1 MEKPYMRIMFWS
13 LSAAV
18 LAAGVLCAGGCAQ
31 KGPIEGEY
39 IDMTDYDVPVTEAV
53 EVPHGMDGTLAFG
66 ATDVLLVDSVLLIVR
81 QFSDHFIHLVDLRSG
96 ETVAKVQHVGRG
108 PGEAVNT
115 FCAGVS
121 EDGEYFWAHDMQL
134 GRINVYRMSDVLSGN
149 GLPSRSVTFE
159 DRFSQG
165 HVKDVVMAEGRI
177 YTAPEGITDDVSR
190 FVVYD
195 STFNNPQGMG
205 EWPALE
211 GTAGLP
217 GPAYSSVFEGS
228 LAYIP
233 EADRLAVAHYYEPL
247 VSIYSMDGTLLSN
260 TWGPDEYM
268 QEFSVNENN
277 ATQYGDVVMY
287 GSMVGWGEDVRSLY
301 STLRSHEGRLYALF
315 TGERMSAVPEDAAVE
330 EPAAGSRIMVLDSDG
345 VPLEEI
351 RTDRVLMRFDIDPET
366 RDIWG
371 FDGDYNLYHYK
382 Y

>member
-1 MEKPYMRIMFWS
+1 MKISDSQRIMVVALCMLS
-13 LSAAV
+13 LLLAV
-18 LAAGVLCAGGCAQ
+18 GCAQ
-31 KGPIEGEY
+31 KGPLSGDY
-39 IDMTDYDVPVTEAV
+39 IDMTDCDVPTVQAV
-53 EVPHGMDGTLAFG
+53 EVPHGLDETLAYG
-66 ATDVLLVDSVLLIVR
+66 ATDIRLADSILLIAR
-81 QFSDHFIHLVDLRSG
+81 QYSDLFIHLTDLRSG

-115 FCAGVS
+115 FYIGVS

-228 LAYIP
+228 LVYIP

>member
-1 MEKPYMRIMFWS
+1 MKMSDSQRIMVVA
-13 LSAAV
+13 LCMLPLLLAV
-18 LAAGVLCAGGCAQ
+18 GCAQ
-31 KGPIEGEY
+31 KGPLSGDY
-39 IDMTDYDVPVTEAV
+39 IDMTDCDVPTVQAV
-53 EVPHGMDGTLAFG
+53 EVPHGLDETLAYG
-66 ATDVLLVDSVLLIVR
+66 ATDIRLADSILLISK
-81 QFSDHFIHLVDLRSG
+81 QYSDYFIHLINLRSG
-96 ETVAKVQHVGRG
+96 ETVAKVQHIGRG

-115 FCAGVS
+115 FYIGVS
-121 EDGEYFWAHDMQL
+121 EDGQYFWAHDMQL

-177 YTAPEGITDDVSR
+177 YTAPEGITDDVGR
-190 FVVYD
+190 LVVYD

-233 EADRLAVAHYYEPL
+233 EAGRLAVAHHYEPL

-287 GSMVGWGEDVRSLY
+287 GSMVGWEEEVRSLY

-330 EPAAGSRIMVLDSDG
+330 EPAAGSRIIVLDSNG

>member
-1 MEKPYMRIMFWS
+1 MKMSDSQRIMVVALCMLS
-13 LSAAV
+13 LLLAV
-18 LAAGVLCAGGCAQ
+18 GCAQ
-31 KGPIEGEY
+31 KGPLSGDY
-39 IDMTDYDVPVTEAV
+39 IDMTDCDVPTVQAV
-53 EVPHGMDGTLAFG
+53 EVPHGLDETLAYG
-66 ATDVLLVDSVLLIVR
+66 ATDIRLADSILLIAR
-81 QFSDHFIHLVDLRSG
+81 QYSDHFIHLTDLRSG
-96 ETVAKVQHVGRG
+96 ETVAKVQHIGRG

-115 FCAGVS
+115 FYIGVS

-177 YTAPEGITDDVSR
+177 YTAPEGITDDVGR
-190 FVVYD
+190 LVVYD

-233 EADRLAVAHYYEPL
+233 EAGRLAVAHHYEPL
-247 VSIYSMDGTLLSN
+247 VSIYSMDGALLSN
-260 TWGPDEYM
+260 TWGPDGFM

-287 GSMVGWGEDVRSLY
+287 GSMVGWEEEVRSLY

>member
-1 MEKPYMRIMFWS
+1 MKMSDSQRIMVVALCMLS
-13 LSAAV
+13 LLLAV
-18 LAAGVLCAGGCAQ
+18 GCAQ
-31 KGPIEGEY
+31 KGPLSGDY
-39 IDMTDYDVPVTEAV
+39 IDMTDCDVPTVLAV
-53 EVPHGMDGTLAFG
+53 EVPHGLDETLAYG
-66 ATDVLLVDSVLLIVR
+66 ATDIRLADSILLIAR
-81 QFSDHFIHLVDLRSG
+81 QYSDYFIHLINLRSG

-211 GTAGLP
+211 GTADLP
-217 GPAYSSVFEGS
+217 APAYSSVFEGS

-233 EADRLAVAHYYEPL
+233 EAGRLAVAHYYEPL

-260 TWGPDEYM
+260 TWGPDGFM

-330 EPAAGSRIMVLDSDG
+330 EPAAGSRIIVLDSNG

>member
-1 MEKPYMRIMFWS
+1 MKMSDSQRIMVVALCMLS
-13 LSAAV
+13 LLLAV
-18 LAAGVLCAGGCAQ
+18 GCAQ
-31 KGPIEGEY
+31 KGPLSGDY
-39 IDMTDYDVPVTEAV
+39 IDMADYNIPVVQAAEI
-53 EVPHGMDGTLAFG
+53 PHGLDETLAYG
-66 ATDVLLVDSVLLIVR
+66 ATDIRLTDSILLIAR
-81 QFSDHFIHLVDLRSG
+81 QYSDYFIHLINLRSG
-96 ETVAKVQHVGRG
+96 ETVAKVQHIGRG

-115 FCAGVS
+115 FYIGVS

-177 YTAPEGITDDVSR
+177 YTAPEGITDDVGR
-190 FVVYD
+190 LVVYD

-233 EADRLAVAHYYEPL
+233 EAGRLAVAHHYEPL

-287 GSMVGWGEDVRSLY
+287 GSMVGWEEEVRSLY

-330 EPAAGSRIMVLDSDG
+330 EPAAGSRIIVLDSNG

>member
-1 MEKPYMRIMFWS
+1 MEKPYMRIMFWI

-39 IDMTDYDVPVTEAV
+39 IDMADYDVPVTEAV

-149 GLPSRSVTFE
+149 GLPSRSLTFE

-233 EADRLAVAHYYEPL
+233 EAGRLAVAHHYEPL

-260 TWGPDEYM
+260 TWGPDGFM
-268 QEFSVNENN
+268 QECTFYRRENVCC
-277 ATQYGDVVMY
+277 A
-287 GSMVGWGEDVRSLY
+287 
-301 STLRSHEGRLYALF
+301 GRCSCGRACCGQPYH
-315 TGERMSAVPEDAAVE
+315 G
-330 EPAAGSRIMVLDSDG
+330 AGQ
-345 VPLEEI
+345 
-351 RTDRVLMRFDIDPET
+351 
-366 RDIWG
+366 
-371 FDGDYNLYHYK
+371 
-382 Y
+382 

>member
-1 MEKPYMRIMFWS
+1 MKMSDSQRIMVVALCMLS
-13 LSAAV
+13 LLLAV
-18 LAAGVLCAGGCAQ
+18 GCAQ
-31 KGPIEGEY
+31 KGPLSGDY
-39 IDMTDYDVPVTEAV
+39 IDMTDCDVPTVLAV
-53 EVPHGMDGTLAFG
+53 EVPHGLDETLAYG
-66 ATDVLLVDSVLLIVR
+66 ATDIRLADSILLIAR
-81 QFSDHFIHLVDLRSG
+81 QYSDYFIHLINLRSG

-228 LAYIP
+228 LVYIP

-260 TWGPDEYM
+260 TWGPDGFM

-330 EPAAGSRIMVLDSDG
+330 EPAAGSRIMVLDSNG